1 MVIQTLGQ
9 KDKGLHLPDWL
20 CGRIPREVTSLW
32 GGTTPTI
39 RLDPQA
45 SGFFTTNIVVEKP
58 SIQRFARKSKKSGS
72 LLFSMSASKL
82 LRKSSKHRVKVITK
96 TKKVIST
103 LNATHPPTRHTSKGQ
118 YQAAKPLEEDANKKI
133 KEENLHL
140 WPLHGPGHN
149 MNSWKVMQAQT
160 KFMKLTWSTTCGGEA
175 IRVRFWSTKKRLA
188 KRKLSECSCDQRG
201 KRNSENK

>member
-58 SIQRFARKSKKSGS
+58 IIQRFARKSKKSGS

-96 TKKVIST
+96 TKKVSST
-103 LNATHPPTRHTSKGQ
+103 LNATHPPTRRTSKGHI
-118 YQAAKPLEEDANKKI
+118 KPQNHWKRMQTKKSKKKTYI
-133 KEENLHL
+133 CDLYMDLDTTWTRGRSYKHRQ
-140 WPLHGPGHN
+140 
-149 MNSWKVMQAQT
+149 NSWSW
-160 KFMKLTWSTTCGGEA
+160 L
-175 IRVRFWSTKKRLA
+175 
-188 KRKLSECSCDQRG
+188 DQPLVAV
-201 KRNSENK
+201 KQYA